1 MTHTKKDCTERPR
14 KVGAKF
20 TGKDLASDKH
30 VQELALD
37 YAGKR
42 DNYNGYNPDS
52 YKEVI
57 EEYERIE
64 MERKRQR
71 AERQK
76 RRVEAKKKKAE
87 KKAADGE
94 GTDSGTDTD
103 SDSDSDSDNDSDDDD
118 DGTRIHEGRA
128 KVHDTKDTARGTLS
142 TRTTTRNLR
151 IREDTA
157 KYLMNLDTN
166 SAFYDPK
173 SRSMRDNPYAHL
185 KEDEQG
191 LYRGDNYTRT
201 KGEVQFVNQIDAF
214 AWESYKRGN
223 AIHSLVAPTQAHAA
237 FKDFKE
243 RQENAATAVKTNL
256 LDKYGG
262 AEHLEVP
269 EEIHHAATEEYVEYA
284 RARPLFTRP

>member
-103 SDSDSDSDNDSDDDD
+103 SDSDSDSDNDSDDED
-118 DGTRIHEGRA
+118 DGTRIRESSA

-157 KYLMNLDTN
+157 KYLLNLDTN

-173 SRSMRDNPYAHL
+173 TRSMRENPLGHL
-185 KEDEQG
+185 KEEEQALFKGDNHLRQAGDVQG
-191 LYRGDNYTRT
+191 LKELER
-201 KGEVQFVNQIDAF
+201 F
-214 AWESYKRGN
+214 AWDTYASGN
-223 AIHSLVAPTQAHAA
+223 SQVNALALPTQAAKLMDV
-237 FKDFKE
+237 FKD
-243 RQENAATAVKTNL
+243 RQEEAKIEKKEEL
-256 LDKYGG
+256 LNKYGG
-262 AEHLEVP
+262 SEHMQV
-269 EEIHHAATEEYVEYA
+269 
-284 RARPLFTRP
+284 